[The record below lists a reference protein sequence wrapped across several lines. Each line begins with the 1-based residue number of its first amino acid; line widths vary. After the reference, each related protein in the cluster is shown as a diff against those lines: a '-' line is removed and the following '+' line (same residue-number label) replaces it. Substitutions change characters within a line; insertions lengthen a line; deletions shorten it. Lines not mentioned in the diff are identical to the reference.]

1 MGVGVCL
8 KILRGGGGRQSA
20 RRASKLGTSIP
31 RGVRNVKS
39 RNCYFPRFEGEIFPF
54 LIVCWKEQFYELPSL
69 GIPNT
74 GEMKL

>member
-8 KILRGGGGRQSA
+8 KILRVGGRTSVRPTSA
-20 RRASKLGTSIP
+20 QGTSIP

-54 LIVCWKEQFYELPSL
+54 LMFSL
-69 GIPNT
+69 LERTI
-74 GEMKL
+74 L